1 MVKERDWECIKF
13 SFGSLSLASR
23 ELSVS
28 SVDTHEKNG
37 WIGREKQSSKSFSLA
52 QIHSLTSSSVSHGK
66 GGSSWYKTPFGELFA
81 TLKPNQSLGTSHVIR
96 ETPKSLISKQT
107 IKKLVY
113 INRKREDKDG
123 YHDTS

>member
-13 SFGSLSLASR
+13 SFGSLSLASG

-28 SVDTHEKNG
+28 RVGTHEKSG
-37 WIGREKQSSKSFSLA
+37 WGGRGMQSSKSFSLA

-66 GGSSWYKTPFGELFA
+66 GGSSWYKTLLGELFA
-81 TLKPNQSLGTSHVIR
+81 TLKPSQSLGTSHVNR
-96 ETPKSLISKQT
+96 ETTESLISKQT

-113 INRKREDKDG
+113 VNRKREDKDG
-123 YHDTS
+123 YHDTA